1 MAIDHARDKNKNT
14 EIYIHIAD
22 SNKSQVK
29 SPLNDILE
37 GGI

>member
-1 MAIDHARDKNKNT
+1 MGMYHARDKIKPV

-22 SNKSQVK
+22 TYKSQVK
-29 SPLNDILE
+29 SPLDDILE